1 MCVYLL
7 QSHFEALVT
16 RPNESCFLWAC
27 LTWRCMPGGL
37 DLICFGVCG
46 ICFGVCGIC
55 FESQDSQTL
64 AFKGMQLWTLD
75 LKRSYTFLF
84 LPVLCVLMECG
95 WSLGEGVKFHFSR
108 GLKIGTGTIEYVS
121 SAHIFGTLECTC
133 SWTGGARYIF
143 RPIRVFLFP
152 LPLPFPFHHSWFY
165 K

>member
-1 MCVYLL
+1 MC
-7 QSHFEALVT
+7 
-16 RPNESCFLWAC
+16 R
-27 LTWRCMPGGL
+27 
-37 DLICFGVCG
+37 
-46 ICFGVCGIC
+46 IC

-84 LPVLCVLMECG
+84 SPVLCVLMECG

-152 LPLPFPFHHSWFY
+152 LPLPFPFHRSWFY
-165 K
+165 KQSCSTLIFQLHISKLSRPLLFCNTLTFLQYSHRKLIRKLKYQGMSMPY